1 MNPRFALGTVAATV
15 AGAAVFGSAVGQDG
29 RKPAKPDLVIAE
41 RCRVIL
47 ADEAVLASD
56 RPGILEFVEPEEGS
70 EVTAGQKVAGL
81 NDEVAAAAL
90 RVAEATAKNDIEIRY
105 AEKAAAVSE
114 AEYKRALQANRRTKD
129 AIPEVEIERLRLS
142 VDRAKL
148 QIEKA
153 SLDQQVAKF
162 QAEEKAAELATY
174 QIVCPIDGLV
184 TRVLKHQGEAVQQ
197 GDQILQ
203 VVRTDTVRVEGFVNV
218 ADVFR
223 IEAGNPVRVRLDLP
237 EAAPEVREQVFDGKL
252 GFVDVTAH
260 PVSKQVRVWAE
271 VPNEGNLLRAGLPA
285 VMDIIP
291 AGETAAA
298 DPKGARE

>member
-1 MNPRFALGTVAATV
+1 MNPRFVLGAVAAAV
-15 AGAAVFGSAVGQDG
+15 AGAAFGSAVGQEG
-29 RKPAKPDLVIAE
+29 RKPPRPSNLVVAE
-41 RCRVIL
+41 RGRVIL

-81 NDEVAAAAL
+81 KDEVAAAAL
-90 RVAEATAKNDIEIRY
+90 RVAEATAKNDIEVRY
-105 AEKAAAVSE
+105 AEKAAAV
-114 AEYKRALQANRRTKD
+114 AEKEYQKALQANKRYKD
-129 AIPEVEIERLRLS
+129 TLPEVEVERLKLS
-142 VDRAKL
+142 VERAKL

-153 SLDQQVAKF
+153 ALDQQVAKF

-174 QIVCPIDGLV
+174 QIISPIDGLV

-223 IEAGNPVRVRLDLP
+223 IKAGDPVQVRLDLP
-237 EAAPEVREQVFDGKL
+237 EAAPEVRERVFDGKI
-252 GFVDVTAH
+252 GFVDVTAN

-298 DPKGARE
+298 GPKRNRE